1 MNLKNTFKNYLIFVS
16 LMLLL
21 NIAFEILEQK
31 MVIAI
36 IVGGMFYALAIG
48 YFEQKQ
54 KDKKEKENE

>member
-36 IVGGMFYALAIG
+36 IVGGMLYAFAIG
-48 YFEQKQ
+48 YVEQKQ
-54 KDKKEKENE
+54 KDKKEKEDE

>member
-36 IVGGMFYALAIG
+36 IVGGMLSAFAIG
-48 YFEQKQ
+48 YVEQKQ
-54 KDKKEKENE
+54 KDKKEKEDE